1 MSEGLDVNTP
11 VAGETVQP
19 VTETEV
25 QSDQKSEVEVDT
37 PKGPL
42 VEQKEG
48 RFYLDGKRVYTREET
63 DRIAVT
69 AKKDAESRI
78 LQDLEVDDLG
88 QVKQVVNQLRS
99 ASPESNSLD
108 VEALKSAVQKREQ
121 TVEELKLELSK
132 VKTDY
137 AVREHISTLKENMPT
152 TWKPEQKDAV
162 VDLMKA
168 RDMFQVE
175 GQTFAIRNGD
185 DYLTVDGEKPD
196 YKTAVEVVGK
206 SLGLPFAKKGVDTY
220 DVDTTRVDQ
229 GKQIAV
235 DDARMKSDPEYR
247 SAFVNLRTTS
257 RSLSRNQISD
267 QMVRKH
273 IDKMRENRNI
283 GDSRSLK

>member
-25 QSDQKSEVEVDT
+25 QRDQKSEVEVEA
-37 PKGPL
+37 PKGPSL
-42 VEQKEG
+42 EAKEG
-48 RFYLDGKRVYTREET
+48 KFYVDGKRVYTREET
-63 DRIAVT
+63 DRIAVN
-69 AKKDAESRI
+69 AKKDVESRI

-99 ASPESNSLD
+99 ASPENNSLD

-175 GQTFAIRNGD
+175 GQTFAIKNGE

-235 DDARMKSDPEYR
+235 DETRMKRDPEYR
-247 SAFVNLRTTS
+247 SAFVNLRTTN

-273 IDKMRENRNI
+273 IDKMRESRNV
-283 GDSRSLK
+283 GNSRTLK

>member
-19 VTETEV
+19 VGTDTEV
-25 QSDQKSEVEVDT
+25 KDQKSELEVEA
-37 PKGPL
+37 PKGPSL
-42 VEQKEG
+42 EAKDG
-48 RFYLDGKRVYTREET
+48 KFYVDGKRVYTREET
-63 DRIAVT
+63 DRIAVN
-69 AKKDAESRI
+69 AKKDVESRI
-78 LQDLEVDDLG
+78 LQDLEVDNFG

-121 TVEELKLELSK
+121 TVEELKAELSK

-137 AVREHISTLKENMPT
+137 AVREHISTLKESMPT

-175 GQTFAIRNGD
+175 GATFAIKNGE
-185 DYLTVDGEKPD
+185 DYLTTDGEQPD

-220 DVDTTRVDQ
+220 DVDSTRVDS
-229 GKQIAV
+229 GKQVAV
-235 DDARMKSDPEYR
+235 DDNRMKSDPEYR
-247 SAFVNLRTTS
+247 SAFVNLRNTN
-257 RSLSRNQISD
+257 RSLSRNQITDS
-267 QMVRKH
+267 MIRKH
-273 IDKMRENRNI
+273 IDKMRSARDI
-283 GDSRSLK
+283 GNSRTLR